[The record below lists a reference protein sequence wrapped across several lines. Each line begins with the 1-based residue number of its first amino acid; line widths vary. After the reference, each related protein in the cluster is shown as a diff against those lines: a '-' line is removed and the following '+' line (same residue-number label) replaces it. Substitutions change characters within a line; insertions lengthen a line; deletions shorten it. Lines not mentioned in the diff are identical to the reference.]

1 MVMEGADSDA
11 IRSRADQLAAHDS
24 EFDRRSFLAAGGLL
38 GVGTIGAPIAAASA
52 AVAKPVADPVS
63 MAMHI
68 HGSFSEGIASMDA
81 HLEQARRHG
90 VDVVWWT
97 DHDFRR
103 TAHGYRQ
110 KIAFDG
116 NHEPEGH
123 WDLTWNQ
130 VRSGGIAGSDLS
142 FVTSPYNPSEP
153 GQKMQVSMTA
163 NPGADWSSF
172 QAEAKAQNVVY
183 STSYCDTSIE
193 LDVMLLASDGDARI
207 VIEIVSSYRPARSGR
222 PAGQYRIQYRIGG
235 PVGRSKENG
244 GLVGV
249 VGLPPI
255 DPEIWNTITLDPR
268 ADHAALWPD
277 TVADDASLWRLRFG
291 VQARA
296 GGSATAV
303 FDRLTF
309 RRGRDRGANP
319 AAVFAGVVEAYR
331 ERYPNITQHTAAEIS
346 LVLHLNAFGG
356 TGRLPHYTSPQ
367 AVKNTSLSAQREMVR
382 WLHSQGAVV
391 SLNHPMAGARGPDDL
406 ARRLITTHGQGA
418 DVIEIGTG
426 RDPFMMGRVFDAAA
440 RNGVFLTANGT
451 TDDHRGT
458 DWMGRRRRWLTR
470 VWSRTAQQDD
480 LCAALRGGRAWFYD
494 PLRWDGLFDLN
505 AGGTTPMGHVKFT
518 RRPVVDV
525 GVRATDLPAGSHLRI
540 VIGKCDFAGPARI
553 HPLNRAVVVA
563 ARNVRRGRHTVPVKT
578 GSGVYV
584 RAMVVLASGRLA
596 GFSNPLWILPEARR
610 ETVKVPASRR

>member
-1 MVMEGADSDA
+1 MAMDAIDGGA
-11 IRSRADQLAAHDS
+11 IRSRADQLTAHES
-24 EFDRRSFLAAGGLL
+24 AFDRRRFLAASGLL
-38 GVGTIGAPIAAASA
+38 GISTVGVSIGSEASA
-52 AVAKPVADPVS
+52 SPKSVGDPVS

-68 HGSFSEGIASMDA
+68 HGSFSEGIASMEA

-90 VDVVWWT
+90 VDVIWWT

-116 NHEPEGH
+116 EHEQEGH
-123 WDLTWNQ
+123 WDLTWHP
-130 VRSGGIAGSDLS
+130 VRSGGVAASDLS
-142 FVTSPYNPSEP
+142 FVTAPYNPSEP
-153 GQKMQVSMTA
+153 GQKMQVTMTA
-163 NPGADWSSF
+163 HPRGDWSSY

-193 LDVMLLASDGDARI
+193 LDVMLLARDGDARI
-207 VIEIVSSYRPARSGR
+207 VIEIVSSYRPARGDR

-235 PVGRSKENG
+235 PVGRSKEKR

-249 VGLPPI
+249 VGLPPV
-255 DPEIWNTITLDPR
+255 DPEVWRTITLDPR

-291 VQARA
+291 VQARQ

-309 RRGRDRGANP
+309 RRGRDTADDPTARFSA
-319 AAVFAGVVEAYR
+319 VVEEYR
-331 ERYPNITQHTAAEIS
+331 ARYPNITQYAAAEVS

-356 TGRLPHYTSPQ
+356 TGRFPHYASPQ
-367 AVKNTSLSAQREMVR
+367 AVKNPSLSAQREMVT
-382 WLHSQGAVV
+382 WLHGQGAVV
-391 SLNHPMAGARGPDDL
+391 SLNHPLAGAKGPDDL
-406 ARRLITTHGQGA
+406 ARRLITTRGQGV

-426 RDPFMMGRVFDAAA
+426 RDPFMMGRVLDAAS

-470 VWSRTAQQDD
+470 VWSPTTQQAD

-518 RRPVVDV
+518 RRGVVDV
-525 GVRATDLPAGSHLRI
+525 GVRATDLPAGSHLRM
-540 VIGKCDFAGPARI
+540 VIGKCDFAGPRRVQ
-553 HPLNRAVVVA
+553 PLNRTLVVA
-563 ARNVRRGRHTVPVKT
+563 ARNIRRGRHVVPVKT
-578 GSGVYV
+578 ASGVYV
-584 RAMVVLASGRLA
+584 RAMVVLASGKLA

-610 ETVKVPASRR
+610 ETVRVPASRR